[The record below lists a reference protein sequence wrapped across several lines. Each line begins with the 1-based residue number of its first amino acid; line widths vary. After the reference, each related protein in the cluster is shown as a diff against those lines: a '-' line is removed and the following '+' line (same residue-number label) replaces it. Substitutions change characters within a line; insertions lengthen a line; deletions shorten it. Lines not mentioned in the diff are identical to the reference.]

1 MKKLLIMVMW
11 LAMIIVMA
19 LTAISCQGKTILGGP
34 DIPKE
39 EGTWFIKL
47 GGETQWVTLDS
58 LPGSKGIW
66 MDPGTSM
73 FSKPNDPVDLG
84 HWSSWKEEQKSQING
99 GTIYIG
105 YRLTPSDK
113 QMTGVAGLIV
123 DNFYLYELLRVR
135 QDEQY
140 PDSGQIAIRPSE
152 RIKAVDKSDYKKGYM
167 YLEFI
172 LPEGKN
178 YVFIHNSYFMY
189 LQKV

>member
-11 LAMIIVMA
+11 LAMIIVVA
-19 LTAISCQGKTILGGP
+19 LTATSCQGKTILGGP

-47 GGETQWVTLDS
+47 GSGAQWATLKG
-58 LPGSKGIW
+58 LPGSKGMW
-66 MDPGTSM
+66 VDPETSM
-73 FSKPNDPVDLG
+73 FSNPNDPVDLD
-84 HWSSWKEEQKSQING
+84 HWSSWKEDQKSQIDG
-99 GTIYIG
+99 DTIYVG
-105 YRLTPSDK
+105 YRLTPSDR

-140 PDSGQIAIRPSE
+140 PESGQMAFRPSE
-152 RIKAVDKSDYKKGYM
+152 RIKAVDKSDYKRGYM

-172 LPEGKN
+172 LPECEN